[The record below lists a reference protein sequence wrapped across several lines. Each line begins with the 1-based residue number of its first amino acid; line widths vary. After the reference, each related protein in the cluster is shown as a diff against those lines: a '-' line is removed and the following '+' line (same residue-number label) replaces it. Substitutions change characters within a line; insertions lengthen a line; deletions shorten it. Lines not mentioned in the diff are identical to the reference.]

1 MKKKV
6 LITGSKGFI
15 GKAFAYATKDLFNQ
29 VLMDKEILETNWE
42 HKHYELHQL
51 FSEHRFDVVFH
62 FGACSDTLNNDLDEM
77 MKKNV
82 LFTHYLC
89 DVCNSY
95 DVAMIYSSSASVYG
109 GRTDSLSLY
118 AYSKLIAENYVLK
131 SNGVALRYF
140 NVYGHDERHKGR
152 MASVALQSFLKCR
165 NGEQVFLFPKNPVRD
180 FVYIRDVIS
189 ANLYA
194 FENYKNL
201 KGAWYDVGS
210 GFARPFEHVLDIL
223 GIPYK
228 YTKESKIPPNYQ
240 FYTKA
245 KTHLGDWKPQWSLEQ
260 GLSEYRKKM
269 KRYK

>member
-15 GKAFAYATKDLFNQ
+15 GKAFANATKDLFNQ
-29 VLMDKEILETNWE
+29 VLIDAEILENNWQQ
-42 HKHYELHQL
+42 KLSDIFRKDMFYA
-51 FSEHRFDVVFH
+51 VFH

-77 MKKNV
+77 MTKNV
-82 LFTHYLC
+82 LFTQYLC
-89 DVCNSY
+89 NLCNFFDVPI
-95 DVAMIYSSSASVYG
+95 IYSSSASVYG
-109 GRTDSLSLY
+109 GKTDKLSLY
-118 AYSKLIAENYVLK
+118 AYSKLISEQYVTK
-131 SNGVALRYF
+131 CGGIGLRYF

-152 MASVALQSFLKCR
+152 MASVALQSFLKHR
-165 NGEQVFLFPKNPVRD
+165 NGEKVLLFPKTPVRD

-194 FENYKNL
+194 FNNYNKL
-201 KGAWYDVGS
+201 KGDWYDVGS
-210 GFARPFEHVLDIL
+210 GYARPFEHVLDIL
-223 GIPYK
+223 KIPYN

-245 KTHLGDWKPQWSLEQ
+245 NKRLGDWQPQWLLEQ